1 MSLSAIPV
9 NLVTGFLGV
18 GKTTAV
24 MNLLAQKPADEYWA
38 IVVNEFGEVGID
50 GATLSSLGDGL
61 QVAEVP
67 GGCIC
72 CTTSPMLRVTL
83 GKLARGKRPDRLLIE
98 PSGLGHPAGIID
110 LLRDPMLASAFEVR
124 AVVTLLD
131 PRHLEDQRYTL
142 HETWRDQLQ
151 LADVLVLNK
160 CDIADEMQ
168 IQRAEAMG
176 TAFFPPKLAIVRSV
190 NGVFANAL
198 LDLELHPERWPDSVE
213 STHGS
218 APQHGAYSPA
228 LTRPQRLKT
237 KPTLLA
243 TEDSEW
249 PICKT
254 QSSLD
259 SHSCGWIFAPET
271 VFSSSK
277 VADLFQAMSSA
288 ASLGLTGLTRGKGI
302 FNTERDWYRFD
313 WVDAMASAAPA
324 AYRRD
329 SRFEVIVE
337 GEQAPDWSILTE
349 ALMATII
356 DSPTRT

>member
-1 MSLSAIPV
+1 MNNKVMPV

-131 PRHLEDQRYTL
+131 PRHLADQRYTL

-151 LADVLVLNK
+151 LADVLVINK
-160 CDIADEMQ
+160 CDIADEAQ
-168 IQRAEAMG
+168 IAHAEAMG
-176 TAFFPPKLAIVRSV
+176 RAFFPPKLAMVRSV
-190 NGVFANAL
+190 KGQFSPEL
-198 LDLELHPERWPDSVE
+198 LDLELHPERWPDSLE
-213 STHGS
+213 NSHLQG
-218 APQHGAYSPA
+218 AQHGAYSPA
-228 LTRPQRLKT
+228 LNYPSKLKSGAV
-237 KPTLLA
+237 KASLEPKV
-243 TEDSEW
+243 W
-249 PICKT
+249 PIYKT
-254 QSSLD
+254 QSSLG
-259 SHSCGWIFAPET
+259 SHSCGWIFAPDAL
-271 VFSSSK
+271 FSSSK
-277 VADLFQAMSSA
+277 VADLFTALSNPIT
-288 ASLGLTGLTRGKGI
+288 LGLQGLTRGKGI

-313 WVDAMASAAPA
+313 WVDGMSSAAPT

-337 GEQAPDWSILTE
+337 GEQAPDWSLLTE
-349 ALMATII
+349 ALMATLIN
-356 DSPTRT
+356 SPVPT